1 MKKLTPISLLL
12 LGLMVAFAGCDAAKD
27 QVDKAKDAGADMA
40 DSAKNMAN
48 IDFGDFDMT
57 GLQDK
62 FTGITDGFKD
72 VTADNVDGL
81 TSRISDLGS
90 SIDSMGIGNL
100 PGPAKTAVTGAISKF
115 VDAIKS
121 AMGGITDEGILGK
134 LKPAVDALMGK
145 LNALK

>member
-1 MKKLTPISLLL
+1 MKKLNSISLLL

-27 QVDKAKDAGADMA
+27 QVDKAKDAGADMV
-40 DSAKNMAN
+40 DSAKDMAN

-57 GLQDK
+57 GLQEK

-72 VTADNVDGL
+72 LSVDNVDAL
-81 TSRISDLGS
+81 TSRISDLGG
-90 SIDSMGIGNL
+90 SIGSMGIGNL

-115 VDAIKS
+115 VDAINS

-134 LKPAVDALMGK
+134 LQPAVDSLLEK
-145 LNALK
+145 LNAFK